1 MEPPSVGTSPDLP
14 QTWIESDRQL
24 ARRFGRP
31 LQSFLAVEA
40 GGGIMLVIATV
51 VALVWANSP
60 WSASYETLFQTHL
73 TIDIGGFSYDES
85 LVHVINDGLMTLFF
99 FVVGLEIKREWVAG
113 ELRDRRAA
121 VLPAVAAL
129 GGMVVPAA
137 IYAAINAG
145 GPGSAGWGI
154 PMATDIAFAL
164 GVVAVLGSRVPAPL
178 KIFLLTLAIVD
189 DIGAILVIAVFY
201 TEDLSL
207 PWLAA
212 AGAAVL
218 LVVACRRAEVRYHV
232 VYVVLGA
239 AMWFFVL
246 ESGVHAT
253 IAGVVMGLLTP
264 ALPYLSAEDTQTVV
278 DELEGRDDLTAA
290 DVHRVSILISEA
302 VPLTER
308 LEHLLHPWT
317 SYLIV
322 PVFALANAGI
332 ELTRRRAHQ
341 PVAHHRRRHPRPHR
355 GQDRRRQPVL
365 LDRRAPQGR
374 LAARRGA
381 VLPARR
387 AWRCSPASG
396 SRCRCSS
403 PGWRSPGAST
413 ASSCAMPRSAS
424 WSHPWSPRSEAP
436 RCSRWWAGGVRP
448 RSGPARAWRPGGGGP
463 RRGRRPA
470 GACGC
475 RRTWTRAGSRR

>member
-60 WSASYETLFQTHL
+60 WSAAYETLFQTHL
-73 TIDIGGFSYDES
+73 TIDIGAFSYDES

-113 ELRDRRAA
+113 ELQDRRAA

-137 IYAAINAG
+137 IYAAVNAG

-264 ALPYLSAEDTQTVV
+264 ALPYLSAEDTQIVV

-332 ELTRRRAHQ
+332 ELTGDGLTNPSRVTVGVILGLIVGKTLGVSLFSWIAVRLKVGSLPDGVRFPQ
-341 PVAHHRRRHPRPHR
+341 LVGVALLAGIGFTVSLFVSGLAFAGRFDSLELRDAKV
-355 GQDRRRQPVL
+355 GILVASVVAALGGAAVLTLVGRRRQ
-365 LDRRAPQGR
+365 
-374 LAARRGA
+374 
-381 VLPARR
+381 
-387 AWRCSPASG
+387 AS
-396 SRCRCSS
+396 
-403 PGWRSPGAST
+403 
-413 ASSCAMPRSAS
+413 
-424 WSHPWSPRSEAP
+424 
-436 RCSRWWAGGVRP
+436 
-448 RSGPARAWRPGGGGP
+448 
-463 RRGRRPA
+463 
-470 GACGC
+470 
-475 RRTWTRAGSRR
+475 